1 MKYVSLHH
9 HSTYSYMDGYGQPE
23 THVKRAADLGMS
35 ALALTEHGNIS
46 SHVKLEKAAKA
57 HDIKPLFGCELYT
70 APANMRETANMRKW
84 HLTVLAENE
93 VGYRN
98 LLQLVSRSWAEGFY
112 RWPTATANI
121 LADHSEGL
129 IVLSGC
135 ADSFLSCT
143 LLGGKGVD
151 KRDRASSEDY
161 QNALRVVRKFQDMF
175 GDRYYIEAQQFPEL
189 DRTCTLNVVNGEI
202 SKITGVPIVAT
213 ADCHYPFPDD
223 NKMQTIL
230 HAAGRG
236 TGTVDQAEAE
246 WEYNIRLTLPESDE
260 ILRNRLEATG
270 LSRSQARKA
279 IATTGEIADRCNV
292 VLPKVE
298 RLRYPT
304 PDGQPTQELIWDWLR
319 RGWKFRWPNNASM
332 RARRAEYNARVKYEM
347 ELIESKDFIDYF
359 LMLSDAVRYAKNNGI
374 PVGPARGSA
383 AASLVCYLLRITEVD
398 PLQFPNMLFER
409 FIDVNRTDI
418 PDVDLDFDDERRDE
432 LRQHLVEQYGE
443 ANIGNIGTFT
453 RYRGK
458 NALIDVARVHRVPDW
473 EIKVIKDLMVD
484 RSGGDAR
491 FDASLS
497 DTLDM
502 FPQAQEV
509 MDRFPDLNYAMRL
522 EGNLKGMSVH
532 AAGLVVSNT
541 PLTDTVAMYAREDK
555 RNKTMRQV
563 LSVDKH
569 DAEYLGLMK
578 ADFLGLKTMG
588 MIRYALDYIGMPL
601 QDLYDI
607 PLDDEATLAA
617 FRADDVTG
625 VFQFGGGA
633 TRIVSNNVAPDNF
646 DELSDINALS
656 RPGPLHSGATQFY
669 IDVKHGRRKPE
680 LIHPILTEI
689 TSTTKN
695 QVIYQEQIL
704 RLLREVGGFSWT
716 HVAEIRKIISQ
727 KYGEAAFNMS
737 TEVFVEGAR
746 KLHDM
751 DPAVATR
758 IWRLLS
764 TAGSYAFNV
773 AHCVSYGLLGYWT
786 MWLKVHHPLA
796 FYAASLRKYE
806 DQQFYL
812 LRDAMRHGIHP
823 KPPHY
828 NESGVTWDLKDDTI
842 RAGLMQVAGIGDKMA
857 QEIIHDRETKGDFA
871 GWTDLTRVKGIGP
884 KKMETIRDTAA
895 SDDPFGIYH
904 IDRILDRVRKDIRAR
919 KLPVPMPTHR
929 ADEIPE
935 TVDKQAIPVVFL
947 GIPFQRDP
955 RDVIEDERG
964 RTGEDYE
971 VIRDRMDRPDL
982 NKRMVVHCID
992 ETDKTVYVRF
1002 NRYDFPRFE
1011 AALWDMELNG
1021 DVMLVAGVKRSG
1033 FGTSIY
1039 AKRIWVISPDD

>member
-23 THVKRAADLGMS
+23 AHVARAAELGMG
-35 ALALTEHGNIS
+35 ALALTEHGNVS
-46 SHVKLEKAAKA
+46 SHVKLEKAANA
-57 HDIKPLFGCELYT
+57 AGIKPIFGCELYT

-98 LLQLVSRSWAEGFY
+98 LLRLVSRSWAEGFY
-112 RWPTATANI
+112 RWPTATADI
-121 LADHSEGL
+121 IADHSEGL

-135 ADSFLSCT
+135 ADS
-143 LLGGKGVD
+143 LLACDLFGGKGREF
-151 KRDRASSEDY
+151 RDRADY
-161 QNALRVVRKFQDMF
+161 KTALRTVNKFKALF
-175 GDRYYIEAQQFPEL
+175 GDRYYLECQQFPEL
-189 DRTCTLNVVNGEI
+189 ERTRSLNPVYAEL
-202 SKITGVPIVAT
+202 SRETGVPLVAT
-213 ADCHYPFPDD
+213 ADCHYPLPDD

-236 TGTVDQAEAE
+236 TGTVESAEAE
-246 WEYNIRLTLPESDE
+246 WEYDIRLTLPGSDAK
-260 ILRNRLEATG
+260 LLQRLQGTG
-270 LSRSQARKA
+270 LTKFQAQQA
-279 IATTGEIADRCNV
+279 IWQSGEIASRCNV

-304 PDGQPTQELIWDWLR
+304 PDGVTQQELVWDWLR
-319 RGWKFRWPNNASM
+319 RGWKFRWPHNASM

-347 ELIESKDFIDYF
+347 SLIESKDFIDYF

-398 PLQFPNMLFER
+398 PMQFPNMLFER
-409 FIDVNRTDI
+409 FIDENRTDI

-432 LRQHLVEQYGE
+432 LRQHLVEQYGA
-443 ANIGNIGTFT
+443 ANVGNIGTFT

-458 NALIDVARVHRVPDW
+458 NALIDVARVHSVPDW

-502 FPQAQEV
+502 FPQAQAV
-509 MDRFPDLNYAMRL
+509 MDKWPDLNYAMRL
-522 EGNLKGMSVH
+522 EGNLRGMSVH

-541 PLTDTVAMYAREDK
+541 ALTDTVAMYAREDK
-555 RNKTMRQV
+555 RNNIMRQV

-601 QDLYDI
+601 QDLYNI
-607 PLDDEATLAA
+607 PLDDPETFAA
-617 FRADDVTG
+617 FCADDVTG
-625 VFQFGGGA
+625 IFQFGGGA
-633 TRIVSNNVAPDNF
+633 TRIVSNNVAPENF
-646 DELSDINALS
+646 EELSDINALS
-656 RPGPLHSGATQFY
+656 RPGPLHSGATQYY

-689 TSTTKN
+689 TATTKN

-737 TEVFVEGAR
+737 TETFVKGAR
-746 KLHDM
+746 KLHKM
-751 DPAVATR
+751 EPEVATK

-812 LRDAMRHGIHP
+812 LRDAIRHDIHP
-823 KPPHY
+823 QPPDP
-828 NESGVTWDLKDDTI
+828 NGSGITWNLDGETI
-842 RAGLMQVAGIGDKMA
+842 RAGLSQVAGIGDKMA
-857 QEIIHDRETKGDFA
+857 AEIIKDRRERGAFT
-871 GWTDLTRVKGIGP
+871 GWEDLLRVKGIGP
-884 KKMETIRDTAA
+884 AKMTTIRDTAG

-904 IDRILDRVRKDIRAR
+904 IDRILNKVRRDIR
-919 KLPVPMPTHR
+919 LGQIQVPTPTHR

-935 TVDKQAIPVVFL
+935 TVEGQAVPVVFM

-955 RDVIEDERG
+955 RDVVEDERG
-964 RTGEDYE
+964 RSGEDYE
-971 VIRDRMDRPDL
+971 VIKARMDRPDL
-982 NKRMVVHCID
+982 IKRMVVHCLD

-1002 NRYDFPRFE
+1002 NRYDFPRWE
-1011 AALWDMELNG
+1011 AALWDMQLNG
-1021 DVMLVAGVKRSG
+1021 DVLLVAGVKRAG
-1033 FGTSIY
+1033 FGTSVY
-1039 AKRIWVISPDD
+1039 AKRIWVISPEDD

>member
-1 MKYVSLHH
+1 MVSN
-9 HSTYSYMDGYGQPE
+9 
-23 THVKRAADLGMS
+23 V
-35 ALALTEHGNIS
+35 S
-46 SHVKLEKAAKA
+46 SHVKLEKAATT
-57 HDIKPLFGCELYT
+57 HGIKPLFGCELYT

-98 LLQLVSRSWAEGFY
+98 LLRLVSRSWAEGFY
-112 RWPTATANI
+112 RWPTATSNI
-121 LADHSEGL
+121 IAEHSEGL
-129 IVLSGC
+129 VVLSGC
-135 ADSFLSCT
+135 ADS
-143 LLGGKGVD
+143 LLACDLFGGKG
-151 KRDRASSEDY
+151 RPERESADY
-161 QNALRVVRKFQDMF
+161 ATALQTVRKFQDLF
-175 GDRYYIEAQQFPEL
+175 GDRYYIEVQQFPEL
-189 DRTCTLNVVNGEI
+189 NRTCNLNPVYAEL
-202 SKITGVPIVAT
+202 SRETGVPLVAT

-236 TGTVDQAEAE
+236 SGTVDQAEAE
-246 WEYNIRLTLPESDE
+246 WEYDIRLTHPTSDKV
-260 ILRNRLEATG
+260 LRERLIGTG
-270 LSRSQARKA
+270 LTKLQAAQAMRS
-279 IATTGEIADRCNV
+279 TGEIAERCSV

-304 PDGQPTQELIWDWLR
+304 PDGISPRELIWDWLR
-319 RGWKFRWPNNASM
+319 RGWKFRWPNNPSM

-347 ELIESKDFIDYF
+347 ELIESKDFVDYF
-359 LMLSDAVRYAKNNGI
+359 LMISDAVRYAKNKGI

-383 AASLVCYLLRITEVD
+383 AASLVCYILRITEVD

-409 FIDVNRTDI
+409 FIDINRTDV
-418 PDVDLDFDDERRDE
+418 PDIDLDFDDERRDE
-432 LRQHLVEQYGE
+432 VRQHLTEQYGA

-458 NALIDVARVHRVPDW
+458 NALIDVARVHRVPDY

-502 FPQAQEV
+502 FPQAQAI
-509 MDRFPDLNYAMRL
+509 MDKWPDLNYAMRL
-522 EGNLKGMSVH
+522 EGNLRGMSVH

-541 PLTDTVAMYAREDK
+541 ALTDTVAMYARDDK
-555 RNKTMRQV
+555 RNKTTRQV

-588 MIRYALDYIGMPL
+588 MIRYALEYIGMPL
-601 QDLYDI
+601 QDLYNI
-607 PLDDEATLAA
+607 PLDDEPTFEA

-625 VFQFGGGA
+625 IFQFGGGA
-633 TRIVSNNVAPDNF
+633 TRIVSNNVAPNNF
-646 DELSDINALS
+646 NELSDINALS
-656 RPGPLHSGATQFY
+656 RPGPLHSGATQQY
-669 IDVKHGRRKPE
+669 IDVKHGRRQPDV
-680 LIHPILTEI
+680 IHPILTEI
-689 TSTTKN
+689 TTTTKS

-737 TEVFVEGAR
+737 TETFVAGA
-746 KLHDM
+746 KKIHNM
-751 DPAVATR
+751 DAATATR

-812 LRDAMRHGIHP
+812 LRDAMRHDIHP
-823 KPPHY
+823 KPPSP
-828 NESGVTWDLKDDTI
+828 NESDVTWRLHEETI
-842 RAGLMQVAGIGDKMA
+842 QAGLMQVKGIGDKMA
-857 QEIIHDRETKGDFA
+857 EEIIRDREERGDFS

-895 SDDPFGIYH
+895 SDDPFGIYR
-904 IDRILDRVRKDIRAR
+904 IDKILNNVRQEIRRGAI
-919 KLPVPMPTHR
+919 PVPRPTHR
-929 ADEIPE
+929 ATEIPE
-935 TVDKQAIPVVFL
+935 TVDGKPVPVVFMGIPVV
-947 GIPFQRDP
+947 RDP

-971 VIRDRMDRPDL
+971 VIRARMDRPDL
-982 NKRMVVHCID
+982 NKRMVIHCMD
-992 ETDKTVYVRF
+992 ETDKLVYVRF

-1021 DVMLVAGVKRSG
+1021 DVLVVAGVKRQG

-1039 AKRIWVISPDD
+1039 AKRMWVIAPED